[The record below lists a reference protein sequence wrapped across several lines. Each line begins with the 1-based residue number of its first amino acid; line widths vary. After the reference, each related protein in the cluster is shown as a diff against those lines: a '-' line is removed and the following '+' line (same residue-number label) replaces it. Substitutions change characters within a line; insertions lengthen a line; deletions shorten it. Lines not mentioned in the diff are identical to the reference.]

1 MKTGLI
7 TSDTYQNHNTGDGH
21 PEKIDRVTAVIDN
34 FKKID
39 NKELVWKKPTKFD
52 QSFLIN
58 THSTEYIDMVSKSFP
73 DNGLAFLDGDTVV
86 SPGSK
91 EATKDAVGSIIT
103 AIDGVENK
111 EFKNAFC
118 AVRPP
123 GHHAEKNKAMGFCIY
138 NNVAVGANYL
148 IEKYKYNKVAII
160 DFDVHHGNGT
170 QDIFYNNE
178 KVLYIS
184 THQYPYYPGSGSEK
198 EKGKFNNIL
207 NIPLEAGTTAE
218 EYLNAYEYVLKKL
231 KEFKPEFLLFSAGF
245 DAHIDDPLAQLRL
258 SSEDFYHLTKRT
270 LEISKSICNGNVVS
284 ILEGGYDLK
293 ALQQSTKRHVDA
305 LIEFNW

>member
-7 TSDTYQNHNTGDGH
+7 TSDTYQNHNTGNGH

-34 FKKID
+34 FKRLN
-39 NKELVWKKPTKFD
+39 NKNLIWKKPTKFD

-58 THSTEYIDMVSKSFP
+58 THSSNYINQVDQSFP
-73 DNGLAFLDGDTVV
+73 EKGLAFLDGDTVV

-91 EATKDAVGSIIT
+91 DATKDAVGSIIA
-103 AIDGVENK
+103 AIDGVQNK

-123 GHHAEKNKAMGFCIY
+123 GHHAEKEKAMGFCIY

-148 IEKYKYNKVAII
+148 IEKYKYKKVAIV

-198 EKGKFNNIL
+198 EKGKFNNIF

-218 EYLNAYEYVLKKL
+218 EYLNAYEHVLKKI

-245 DAHIDDPLAQLRL
+245 DAHINDPLAQLRL
-258 SSEDFYHLTKRT
+258 TSADFYELTKRT
-270 LEISKSICNGNVVS
+270 MEFSKSFCGGNVVS

-293 ALQQSTKRHVDA
+293 ALQDSTQRHVDA
-305 LIEFNW
+305 LIEFN

>member
-1 MKTGLI
+1 VKTGLI
-7 TSDTYQNHNTGDGH
+7 TSDTYQNHNTGEGH
-21 PEKIDRVTAVIDN
+21 PEKIDRVTTVIEN
-34 FKKID
+34 FKKLD
-39 NKELVWKKPTKFD
+39 NKNLIWKKPSSFD
-52 QSFLIN
+52 HNLLIN
-58 THSTEYIDMVSKSFP
+58 THSSEYIKQVQQSFP
-73 DNGLAFLDGDTVV
+73 ESGFNFLDGDTVV

-91 EATKDAVGSIIT
+91 DATKDAVGSIIT
-103 AIDGVENK
+103 AIDGVHNK

-123 GHHAEKNKAMGFCIY
+123 GHHAEKEKAMGFCIY

-148 IEKYKYNKVAII
+148 LEKYKYNKVAII

-170 QDIFYNNE
+170 QNIFYDNE

-198 EKGKFNNIL
+198 EKGKFNNIF
-207 NIPLEAGTTAE
+207 NIPLDAGTSAN
-218 EYLNAYEYVLKKL
+218 EYLSAYEQVLKKL

-258 SSEDFYHLTKRT
+258 TSEDFYKITKRT
-270 LEISKSICNGNVVS
+270 LEISKSFCNGNVIS

-293 ALQQSTKRHVDA
+293 ALQDSSQRHVDA

>member
-7 TSDTYQNHNTGDGH
+7 TSDTYQNHNTGEGH
-21 PEKIDRVTAVIDN
+21 PEKIDRVTSVIEN
-34 FKKID
+34 FKKLD
-39 NKELVWKKPTKFD
+39 NKNLIWKKPSSFD
-52 QSFLIN
+52 HNLLIN
-58 THSTEYIDMVSKSFP
+58 THSSEYIKQVQQSFP
-73 DNGLAFLDGDTVV
+73 ESGFNFLDGDTVV

-91 EATKDAVGSIIT
+91 DATKDAVGSIIT
-103 AIDGVENK
+103 AIDGVHNK

-123 GHHAEKNKAMGFCIY
+123 GHHAEKEKAMGFCIY

-148 IEKYKYNKVAII
+148 LEKYKYNKVAII

-170 QDIFYNNE
+170 QNIFYDNE

-198 EKGKFNNIL
+198 EKGKFNNIF
-207 NIPLEAGTTAE
+207 NIPLDAGTSAN
-218 EYLNAYEYVLKKL
+218 EYLNAYEQVLKKL

-258 SSEDFYHLTKRT
+258 TSEDFYKITKRT
-270 LEISKSICNGNVVS
+270 LEISKSFCNGNVIS
-284 ILEGGYDLK
+284 ILEGGYDLR
-293 ALQQSTKRHVDA
+293 ALQDSSQRHVDA
-305 LIEFNW
+305 LIEFN

>member
-7 TSDTYQNHNTGDGH
+7 TSDTYQNHNTGEGH
-21 PEKIDRVTAVIDN
+21 PEKIDRVTSVIEN
-34 FKKID
+34 FKKLD
-39 NKELVWKKPTKFD
+39 NKNLIWKKPSSFD
-52 QSFLIN
+52 HNLLIN
-58 THSTEYIDMVSKSFP
+58 THSSEYIKQVQQSFP
-73 DNGLAFLDGDTVV
+73 ESGFNFLDGDTVV

-91 EATKDAVGSIIT
+91 DATKDAVGSIIT
-103 AIDGVENK
+103 AIDGVHNK

-123 GHHAEKNKAMGFCIY
+123 GHHAEKEKAMGFCIY

-148 IEKYKYNKVAII
+148 LEKYEYNKVAII

-170 QDIFYNNE
+170 QNIFYDNK

-198 EKGKFNNIL
+198 EKGKFNNIF
-207 NIPLEAGTTAE
+207 NIPLDAGTSAN
-218 EYLNAYEYVLKKL
+218 EYLNAYEQVLKKL

-258 SSEDFYHLTKRT
+258 TSEDFYKITKRT
-270 LEISKSICNGNVVS
+270 LEISKSFCNGNVIS

-293 ALQQSTKRHVDA
+293 ALQDSSQRHVDA
-305 LIEFNW
+305 LIEFN

>member
-1 MKTGLI
+1 MKTGLV
-7 TSDTYQNHNTGDGH
+7 TSDTYQNHNTGEGH

-39 NKELVWKKPTKFD
+39 NKELIWKKPSKFD

-58 THSTEYIDMVSKSFP
+58 THSSEYIELVSKSFP
-73 DNGLAFLDGDTVV
+73 KNGLAFLDGDTVV

-103 AIDGVENK
+103 AIDGVQQK

-123 GHHAEKNKAMGFCIY
+123 GHHAEKDKAMGFCIY

-184 THQYPYYPGSGSEK
+184 THQYPYYPGSGSDK
-198 EKGKFNNIL
+198 ETGKFNNIL

-218 EYLNAYEYVLKKL
+218 QFLNAYENVLKKL

-270 LEISKSICNGNVVS
+270 LEISKSMCNGNVVS
-284 ILEGGYDLK
+284 ILDVVMTLK
-293 ALQQSTKRHVDA
+293 LFKIALKDMWM
-305 LIEFNW
+305 L